1 MGPISDTGIG
11 GSGNSDR
18 RGIGRC
24 SEMLDCTGDP
34 SVGAFSE
41 VMAGGMA
48 EERGGELW
56 DIQCSL

>member
-41 VMAGGMA
+41 VT
-48 EERGGELW
+48 ETIISHFRL
-56 DIQCSL
+56 